1 MPASNRF
8 SDRHALRINRFG
20 KEEKP
25 LHCESN
31 YHARN
36 FENASIARKRR
47 IPRANNTTGHIPGK
61 DGSINLDIDIAQPSK
76 TKSRRHLSQ

>member
-20 KEEKP
+20 EEEKP

-47 IPRANNTTGHIPGK
+47 ISRANNTTGHIPGK
-61 DGSINLDIDIAQPSK
+61 DVSYSSI
-76 TKSRRHLSQ
+76 SQLTAPVC